1 MADINDINANVGKL
15 ASAFEELKSTNDQR
29 LAQLESKGS
38 ADVLTTEKLERING
52 EMSALQS
59 AVSDIAKKSN
69 RIGAS
74 DASVQDDEYKSA
86 FDKWARKG
94 DRFQDELEAKA
105 LVTNDT
111 TGGFLVPKTVEAGI
125 RDDLRTLSPI
135 RAEATVI
142 STSNDRYTFLKNN
155 HGLTTGWVGETDAR
169 PETATPTLMEV
180 TLPGGEI
187 YANPAVSQRA
197 LDDSQFNLEAWLQN
211 EITNEMAIAES
222 KAFVNGDGVNKPKG
236 FAVEPGLTTVK
247 TGFAATMP
255 VGTDYLF
262 NMIYSMPAAYR
273 AGAKF
278 YSNGAVSASLRTAK
292 DSQGNYIWQ
301 PSLVLG
307 QPASIAGFAHVELE
321 DMDAIAA
328 GKVPLA
334 FANMKQGYTVADR
347 IGVRTI
353 RDPYTHKPFVH
364 FYATKRVSG
373 MVTDAKAFVV
383 LKVQA

>member
-1 MADINDINANVGKL
+1 MADLNEISKL
-15 ASAFEELKSTNDQR
+15 ATAFEEFKNTNDDR
-29 LAQLESKGS
+29 IAQIERKGS
-38 ADVLTTEKLERING
+38 ADYVTTDKLEKLNADL
-52 EMSALQS
+52 SALQAS
-59 AVSDIAKKSN
+59 VADVAKKSN

-74 DASVQDDEYKSA
+74 DAQAADEEYKSVW
-86 FDKWARKG
+86 DKWARKG
-94 DRFQDELEAKA
+94 DRYEAELEAKA

-125 RDDLRTLSPI
+125 RADLRTISPI
-135 RAEATVI
+135 RSEANVI
-142 STSNDRYTFLKNN
+142 QTSNDRYTFLTNKR
-155 HGLTTGWVGETDAR
+155 GLTTGWVGETDPR
-169 PETATPTLMEV
+169 PETATPTLVET

-197 LDDSQFNLEAWLQN
+197 LDDSQFNLEAWLQT
-211 EITNEMAIAES
+211 EIVNEMAIAEN

-236 FAVEPGLTTVK
+236 FLTETGLNTIK
-247 TGFAATMP
+247 TGAAAALP
-255 VGTDYLF
+255 AGADYMF
-262 NMIYSMPAAYR
+262 TMIYAMDSAYR

-278 YSNGAVSASLRTAK
+278 YSSGAVSASLRTVK
-292 DSQGNYIWQ
+292 DSTGNYLWQ

-307 QPASIAGFAHVELE
+307 QPASIAGYAHVELE

-328 GKVPLA
+328 GKTPLA
-334 FANMKQGYTVADR
+334 FANMKQGYTIADR
-347 IGVRTI
+347 IGVRTL